1 MSSFE
6 TKFQAGEAYG
16 DDDKDSDIFADPLK
30 LANNI
35 LKDCDGLRKEAS
47 PKQIASLLQELVSKG
62 PLDDKK
68 G

>member
-6 TKFQAGEAYG
+6 TKYQAGEAYG
-16 DDDKDSDIFADPLK
+16 DDDKDSNIFSDPLK
-30 LANNI
+30 LANDI
-35 LKDCDGLRKEAS
+35 LKDCSGIRKEAS
-47 PKQIASLLQELVSKG
+47 PKQIASLIQELVSKG